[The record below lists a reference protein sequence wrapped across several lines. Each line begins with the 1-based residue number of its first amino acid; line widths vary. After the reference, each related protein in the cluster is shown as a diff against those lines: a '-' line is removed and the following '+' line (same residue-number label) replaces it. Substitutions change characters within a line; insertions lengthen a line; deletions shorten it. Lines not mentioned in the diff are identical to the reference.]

1 MFLKIKKRI
10 LAPKWKLC
18 TSDKSKDSSK
28 SKKNPDTEKKDKG
41 SSSHP
46 PLRESELSKQVALLQ
61 EQQVS
66 RNAQLDKTLA
76 DITTS
81 MRYIQENGR
90 GS

>member
-28 SKKNPDTEKKDKG
+28 SKKNPDTQKKDKG
-41 SSSHP
+41 SS
-46 PLRESELSKQVALLQ
+46 SELSKQVALLQ